1 MNRILSKW
9 VILLVVFTSSL
20 SLSFAQSE
28 KQDQAQVFQ
37 PLLTEGKTLPSPE
50 LHLLKIPKELDEISV
65 TAILPD
71 YPWVRVSGYR
81 GYLREK

>member
-37 PLLTEGKTLPSPE
+37 PVLTEEKTLPSPE
-50 LHLLKIPKELDEISV
+50 LHLLEIPKELDEISV
-65 TAILPD
+65 TATLPD

-81 GYLREK
+81 G